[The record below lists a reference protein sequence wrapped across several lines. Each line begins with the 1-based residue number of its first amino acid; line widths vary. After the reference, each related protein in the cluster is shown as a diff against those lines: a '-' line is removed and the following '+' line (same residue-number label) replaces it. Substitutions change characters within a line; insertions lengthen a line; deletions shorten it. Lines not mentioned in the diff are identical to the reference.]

1 LGLANQVIDLKV
13 ASLLTRSPL
22 SQGLHRGGSDEDTCP
37 TLTLVLPVGSTSDKA
52 DSWLRFIP
60 LDICKAPDELSNQ
73 SINKNPQNIKKKK
86 KRNKTLLKTWCKGK
100 KQTVFSLLIYSF

>member
-22 SQGLHRGGSDEDTCP
+22 SQGLHRGGSDEDTGP

-86 KRNKTLLKTWCKGK
+86 REIKH
-100 KQTVFSLLIYSF
+100 S